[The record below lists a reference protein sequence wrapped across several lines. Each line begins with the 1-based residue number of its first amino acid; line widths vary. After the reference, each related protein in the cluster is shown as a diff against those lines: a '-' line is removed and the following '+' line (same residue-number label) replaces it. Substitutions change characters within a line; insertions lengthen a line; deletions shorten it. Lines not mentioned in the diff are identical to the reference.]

1 LISPH
6 IPAEDFAR
14 QLSFDELA
22 TLANA
27 AAVTGRP
34 VICSVAPEG
43 FALARSELGEQ
54 RAASLLRELLL
65 FVRRNLRG
73 IDAVALNEDE
83 LLLLLDQSALPS
95 VKAAERIVGAVRS
108 HVFTSAGAEYPRRMS
123 VAIGIAHGPDH
134 GTTFASLLTAARAA
148 RATVTGD
155 GAARAF
161 TPHTEALDLGRFVG
175 RAEQLAQLTDHLD
188 DMARGVGRVVA
199 IVGERGVGKSAV
211 VRSLGPEVRLRGGSL
226 IVATSRE
233 PTFVTPYGLWIEV
246 LRAIRRLPVKSTRT
260 WHELHQ
266 LDPSLDGSVNGGAGG
281 GSKTQLHEELA
292 DYLRLVAQQRPLV
305 LLLENLQ
312 WADPASWDA
321 LEYLIPQMESEPV
334 GPSRR
339 APSPLGDPSLAP
351 HSR

>member
-1 LISPH
+1 LISPL

-27 AAVTGRP
+27 AALTGRP
-34 VICSVAPEG
+34 VICSAASEG

-73 IDAVALNEDE
+73 IDAVALNDDE

-108 HVFTSAGAEYPRRMS
+108 HVFTSAGVEHPRRMS
-123 VAIGIAHGPDH
+123 IAIGIAHAPDH

-148 RATVTGD
+148 RVTVTGD

-175 RAEQLAQLTDHLD
+175 RAEPLAQLTDHLD

-211 VRSLGPEVRLRGGSL
+211 VRSLVPEVRLRGGSL

-233 PTFVTPYGLWIEV
+233 PTFVTPYGLW
-246 LRAIRRLPVKSTRT
+246 T
-260 WHELHQ
+260 
-266 LDPSLDGSVNGGAGG
+266 
-281 GSKTQLHEELA
+281 
-292 DYLRLVAQQRPLV
+292 
-305 LLLENLQ
+305 
-312 WADPASWDA
+312 
-321 LEYLIPQMESEPV
+321 
-334 GPSRR
+334 
-339 APSPLGDPSLAP
+339 
-351 HSR
+351 